1 MRSRTRIRGWMFK
14 EFPWKGFFL
23 LKFLKLDLTIF
34 GEFIFQGKRKE
45 IGTLLLHGNL

>member
-14 EFPWKGFFL
+14 EFPWNVFFL
-23 LKFLKLDLTIF
+23 LKFLKLDLTTF

-45 IGTLLLHGNL
+45 IDIIAR